1 MDRPDLINIQSDKA
15 NEKEVPRNGALID
28 AADGVSETQGASLH
42 RFFLSCYTS
51 IVTWSVTLVLSSST
65 VSKRIIIP
73 PLRRHTDY

>member
-28 AADGVSETQGASLH
+28 VAVGVSETQGVGLH

>member
-1 MDRPDLINIQSDKA
+1 MDRPDLINIQSDKS

-28 AADGVSETQGASLH
+28 VADGVSATKGVGLLAS
-42 RFFLSCYTS
+42 LSCYRS

>member
-1 MDRPDLINIQSDKA
+1 MDRPDLINIQSDKS

-28 AADGVSETQGASLH
+28 VADGVSETQGVSLH